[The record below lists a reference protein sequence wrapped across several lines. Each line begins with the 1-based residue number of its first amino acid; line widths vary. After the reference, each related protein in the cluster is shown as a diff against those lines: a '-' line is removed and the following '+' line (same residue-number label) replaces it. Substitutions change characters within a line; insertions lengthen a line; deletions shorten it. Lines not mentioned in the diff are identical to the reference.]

1 MSEAST
7 PPPSDDAPRVVLLRS
22 PDRAG
27 EDRYVRALAE
37 RGFRATCRP
46 VLRFAFAGDPGFA
59 GGDVAARLRRPEQYA
74 GLVCTSPR
82 AARAVAAALG
92 QQRDAR
98 QSAWQEKPA
107 FAVGPKTAKALRESG
122 LSPTGED
129 AGDAAALAER
139 IVQAGDN
146 ASAHPLLFLCGNR
159 RREALPRRLRAE
171 GVAFEECVA
180 YETHPRTGGPWL
192 GAVDGD
198 APEWAVFFSP
208 SGVEAVRRAQP
219 RPGGETVRKA
229 ALGPTTAGALREVGW
244 PPEAVAVSPTPAAL
258 AEAMAARQSA

>member
-1 MSEAST
+1 MSEAPA
-7 PPPSDDAPRVVLLRS
+7 PPPSDDVPRVVLLRS

-98 QSAWQEKPA
+98 QSAWQEKLA

-129 AGDAAALAER
+129 AGDAAALAEQ
-139 IVQAGDN
+139 IVQAEGN

-180 YETHPRTGGPWL
+180 YETHQRDGPWL

-208 SGVEAVRRAQP
+208 SGVEAVRRAQE
-219 RPGGETVRKA
+219 PGGEAVRKA

-244 PPEAVAVSPTPAAL
+244 PPEAVAASPTPAAL
-258 AEAMAARQSA
+258 AEAVAACQSA